1 MKRLFCMILTCLLLI
16 GIMPVSAD
24 ALNLQS
30 EPHTAPVL
38 ELDYSDQLRQAV
50 FNDVGENEYDE
61 SEPND
66 DPENANL
73 IESGYTVYGSLSQT
87 DILDV
92 YEFTLVEE
100 AEIALV
106 SLAEKE
112 SLLCAVVD
120 VDGDIL
126 GVSEV
131 YETAEGYFIEGVGG
145 TLPAGTYYFMIIDE
159 NEEAAEYVIYFEIHT
174 HTFVSEVTAPTCTNE
189 GYTTYTCDCG
199 LYYTEDYVS
208 ALGHT
213 YTDDSDALCDRCG
226 YEREVSS
233 EDPTEPEDAVFTA
246 REWEVLKLTNRERL
260 KEGLDPLTCFST
272 LQKAADIRTVE
283 IIEYFS
289 HTRPNGSS
297 CFTVAEELDL
307 DYRAMGENIASGQ
320 TTPAWVVNA
329 WMNSD
334 GHRANILNSSFTH
347 LGVGEQSNNWV
358 QLFLGGVGN
367 YTSISVDSV
376 SVLAGTTIDE
386 MNLVA
391 ELNHSTYGV
400 CYLPVEASYCQ
411 GYNPQAR
418 WTQTVTISVLGVS
431 STFEIE
437 VRDHDHIWSDATCS
451 APKTCTI
458 CGNTEGTALEH
469 TWTDATCTAPKT
481 CSVWGGTEGATI
493 DHTWTDA
500 TCTAPKTCSV
510 CGTTEGTAVDHTW
523 TDATCF
529 AAKTCS
535 TCGTTEGDALGHK
548 YKDGICE
555 NCGRSEKTMPMYRLY
570 NPYTQEHLLTSN
582 ESEMRQLVSVGW
594 SLDGIA
600 WNAPLSGLPVYRL
613 YNPYDDWHTY
623 TMSQEE
629 IDMLVPLG
637 WKVDGVVCYSSVES
651 DSLPIFRLF
660 NPYEL
665 KNYHLLTADP
675 AERDLLE
682 SVGWI
687 VEGVAWRA
695 VK

>member
-1 MKRLFCMILTCLLLI
+1 MKRLFCMVLTCLLLI

-30 EPHTAPVL
+30 EPYSAPVL

-50 FNDVGENEYDE
+50 FNDVGDNEFDE

-66 DPENANL
+66 DPETANL

-120 VDGDIL
+120 LDGDIL

-131 YETAEGYFIEGVGG
+131 YETTEGFFIEGVGG

-159 NEEAAEYVIYFEIHT
+159 NEEAAEYMIYFEIHT
-174 HTFVSEVTAPTCTNE
+174 HTYVPEVTAPTCTDE
-189 GYTTYTCDCG
+189 GYTTYICDCG
-199 LYYTEDYVS
+199 LSYTENYVS

-213 YTDDSDALCDRCG
+213 YTDNSDTLCDRCG
-226 YEREVSS
+226 YEREVGS
-233 EDPTEPEDAVFTA
+233 EDPAEPEGAVFTA
-246 REWEVLKLTNRERL
+246 REWEVLKLTNQERL
-260 KEGLDPLTCFST
+260 KEGLDPLTGFST

-283 IIEYFS
+283 IIDYFS
-289 HTRPNGSS
+289 HTRPDGSS
-297 CFTVAEELDL
+297 CFTVADELDL
-307 DYRAMGENIASGQ
+307 DYHAMGENIASGQ

-347 LGVGEQSNNWV
+347 LGAGEQNNSWV
-358 QLFLGGVGN
+358 QLFMGGSGS

-391 ELNHSTYGV
+391 ELNHSTYGT
-400 CYLPVEASYCQ
+400 CYLPVDASYCQ

-431 STFEIE
+431 GTFEIE
-437 VRDHDHIWSDATCS
+437 VRDHDHVWADATCS

-458 CGNTEGTALEH
+458 CGTTEGAALEH
-469 TWTDATCTAPKT
+469 TWTDATCIAP
-481 CSVWGGTEGATI
+481 
-493 DHTWTDA
+493 
-500 TCTAPKTCSV
+500 
-510 CGTTEGTAVDHTW
+510 
-523 TDATCF
+523 
-529 AAKTCS
+529 KTCS

-548 YKDGICE
+548 YTDGICE
-555 NCGRSEKTMPMYRLY
+555 NCGRSENTVPMYRLY